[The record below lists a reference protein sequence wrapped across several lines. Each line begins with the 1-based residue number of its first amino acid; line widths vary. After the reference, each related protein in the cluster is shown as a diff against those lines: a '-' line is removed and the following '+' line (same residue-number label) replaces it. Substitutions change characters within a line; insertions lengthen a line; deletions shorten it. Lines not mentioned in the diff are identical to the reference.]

1 MNRLWSVHHWLV
13 DWHWIQKNRPGN
25 KTKGSSVPIQDP
37 LVIVLH
43 THLQTHVSLV
53 RLGQFVGERYHHFFL
68 SFLSPLVSF
77 WSVILFPRY
86 FHSCLS
92 LASFPLRTYIAIIL
106 LSSISSSL
114 TSCLHLPL
122 PATFRWPTEN
132 WDILVFKW
140 LQSGACSP
148 TPCVSHS
155 SPFPV
160 LCLPLIVIRSCGTLQ
175 GNPMEAVPHT

>member
-25 KTKGSSVPIQDP
+25 KTKGSSVPRPIGNCVTHSPPDP
-37 LVIVLH
+37 RFFGSFGSVCRRK
-43 THLQTHVSLV
+43 VSS
-53 RLGQFVGERYHHFFL
+53 FL
-68 SFLSPLVSF
+68 PILLSPLVSF